1 MCSFVTSA
9 LLQSSQL
16 AVTVGGNGRHNS
28 VRSPDYA
35 VKLRGRY
42 GSCLQEEVL
51 KGCVLAVIRN
61 NEIVLSLC
69 FLS

>member
-16 AVTVGGNGRHNS
+16 AVIAGGNGRHKS
-28 VRSPDYA
+28 VRSPDCA
-35 VKLRGRY
+35 VKLRSHY

-51 KGCVLAVIRN
+51 KGCVLAAIRN

-69 FLS
+69 FPS